1 MVIMVKKKI
10 SKRSK
15 RRLTI
20 LVPLFFAVLSFF
32 FLSLISSSIN
42 LYKLK
47 VEENK
52 LAEIYN
58 NLKKEEQSLKTE
70 IEKLHDLDY
79 VARYARENYLY
90 SKDGEIVFKFNEE
103 IKEKEPVILDNNNIY
118 YISGGILLIALLLVI
133 VLKRKK
139 GKKKETKSK

>member
-1 MVIMVKKKI
+1 MVKKRI
-10 SKRSK
+10 SKQSK

-20 LVPLFFAVLSFF
+20 LVPLFFIAIAFFILSF
-32 FLSLISSSIN
+32 ISSSIN

-47 VEENK
+47 IEEKK
-52 LAEIYN
+52 LVGTYN
-58 NLKKEEQSLKTE
+58 SLKKDEQSLKTE

-103 IKEKEPVILDNNNIY
+103 PKEKETVISEDNDIY
-118 YISGGILLIALLLVI
+118 YISGGVLLIVLLLVI
-133 VLKRKK
+133 VFKRKK
-139 GKKKETKSK
+139 RTKSK

>member
-1 MVIMVKKKI
+1 MVKKKI
-10 SKRSK
+10 SKQSR

-20 LVPLFFAVLSFF
+20 LVPLFFVAISFF
-32 FLSLISSSIN
+32 FLSFISSSIN

-47 VEENK
+47 AEEKKLVET
-52 LAEIYN
+52 YN
-58 NLKKEEQSLKTE
+58 NLKKDEQSLKIE

-103 IKEKEPVILDNNNIY
+103 PKENETIKSKDNNIY
-118 YISGGILLIALLLVI
+118 YISGGVLLILLLLLV
-133 VLKRKK
+133 VLKGKK
-139 GKKKETKSK
+139 KKKKETKSK